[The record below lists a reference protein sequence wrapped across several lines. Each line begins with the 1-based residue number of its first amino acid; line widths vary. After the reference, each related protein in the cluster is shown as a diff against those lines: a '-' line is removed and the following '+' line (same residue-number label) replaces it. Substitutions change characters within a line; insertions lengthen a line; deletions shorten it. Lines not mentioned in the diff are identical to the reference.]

1 MMLFLKSQL
10 AGKGADSMAADQSK
24 WRVANVRTVGY
35 CTLCVALVGFAMLL
49 GGAILSGIAYTEV
62 RPNFSDENYER
73 YIRSDPKRVVGP
85 IMLSFGLLCIFGG
98 CIFFGLTLC
107 SATLES
113 RRRIKN
119 TRKYNVRASQDHL
132 PSTPDVDKKMLSD
145 V

>member
-1 MMLFLKSQL
+1 
-10 AGKGADSMAADQSK
+10 MAVDPTNK
-24 WRVANVRTVGY
+24 WRVGNVRTVGY
-35 CTLCVALVGFAMLL
+35 CTFCVILVGFAMLL

-62 RPNFSDENYER
+62 RPNVADENYER

-85 IMLSFGLLCIFGG
+85 IMLAFGLLCIFGG

-113 RRRIKN
+113 RRKLKRAH
-119 TRKYNVRASQDHL
+119 KYNVRASAEHL
-132 PSTPDVDKKMLSD
+132 STTPDVSKKMLSD